1 MNMKEVNKMTIT
13 EIKKQALKALKGQWG
28 LAAALT
34 LIIFIINSFIP
45 TIFEVMLSGGWSNWF
60 MSDQLPPEAEIT
72 SAIITLL
79 LMPLTVTQLWF
90 FLSLSRY
97 EGPQLFDV
105 FNIFTDGKSFFKLIG
120 ASILLGIFIALWSLL
135 LLIPG
140 IIKSLSYSQTYLLM
154 KDHPEFTILEA
165 ITESKK
171 RMKGYKGKYFL
182 LNLSFIGWGIL
193 CLFTLG
199 IGFLWLSPYIQTS
212 TATFYNE
219 LILTQEQD
227 FGHGPGEQN
236 REE

>member
-1 MNMKEVNKMTIT
+1 MTIT

-28 LAAALT
+28 LAAGLT
-34 LIIFIINSFIP
+34 FIVFVINAFLP
-45 TIFEVMLSGGWSNWF
+45 MIFEVMLSGGWSNWF
-60 MSDQLPPEAEIT
+60 LADTLPPQAEFA
-72 SAIITLL
+72 SAIISLL
-79 LMPLTVTQLWF
+79 LMPLTVTTLWF
-90 FLSLSRY
+90 FLALVRF

-105 FNIFTDGKSFFKLIG
+105 FTIFTDGKRYFKLIG
-120 ASILLGIFIALWSLL
+120 TSVLMGIFIFLWSLL

-154 KDHPEFTILEA
+154 KDHPEYSILEA

-193 CLFTLG
+193 CIFTLG
-199 IGFLWLSPYIQTS
+199 IGFLWLTPYIQAS

-219 LILTQEQD
+219 LILTQEQAVVQD
-227 FGHGPGEQN
+227 WNE
-236 REE
+236 

>member
-1 MNMKEVNKMTIT
+1 MSIT

-34 LIIFIINSFIP
+34 LIVFIINAFVP
-45 TIFEVMLSGGWSNWF
+45 TMFEVMLSGGWSNWF
-60 MSDQLPPEAEIT
+60 MADVLPPEAELVGALV
-72 SAIITLL
+72 SLL
-79 LMPLTVTQLWF
+79 LMPLTVATLWF
-90 FLSLSRY
+90 FLSLVRF

-105 FNIFTDGKSFFKLIG
+105 FTVFADGKKFAKIIG
-120 ASILLGIFIALWSLL
+120 TSVLMGIFIFLWSLL

-140 IIKSLSYSQTYLLM
+140 IIKSISYSQTYFLM
-154 KDHPEFTILEA
+154 KDHPEYSMLEA

-193 CLFTLG
+193 CLLTLG
-199 IGFLWLSPYIQTS
+199 IGFLWLTPYIQTA

-219 LILTQEQD
+219 LILTQEQ
-227 FGHGPGEQN
+227 
-236 REE
+236 EEEAAQVKIDE